1 MLEEGI
7 SEEEVVLIGE
17 AEEQEIRVEMPEEE
31 VEVVACVAVNVGWK
45 NEWMLFVREII
56 ILK

>member
-31 VEVVACVAVNVGWK
+31 VEVVACVAVNVG
-45 NEWMLFVREII
+45 
-56 ILK
+56 